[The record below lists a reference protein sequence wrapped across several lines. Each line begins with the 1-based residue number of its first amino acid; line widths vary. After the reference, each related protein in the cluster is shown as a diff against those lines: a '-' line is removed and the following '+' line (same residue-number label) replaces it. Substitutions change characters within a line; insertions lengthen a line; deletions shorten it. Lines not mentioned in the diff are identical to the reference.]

1 MQAWRLLLTAVEG
14 GSMKVQPRS
23 RLAGPGR
30 MQLLAAL
37 RSAVRRVAAAWRP
50 TLATLLVEVP
60 LALAVISALLLASMA
75 APGL

>member
-1 MQAWRLLLTAVEG
+1 
-14 GSMKVQPRS
+14 
-23 RLAGPGR
+23 

-60 LALAVISALLLASMA
+60 LALAVISALLLACIAS
-75 APGL
+75 PGV